1 MRLARS
7 VLDNATGLDIYAIIG
22 LVIFFSFFIGLIFWV
37 VNLKKS
43 NVEDYSRLPL
53 TEDENGNAAMAENE
67 RI

>member
-37 VNLKKS
+37 VKMKRS
-43 NVEDYSRLPL
+43 KVDEYSRIPL
-53 TEDENGNAAMAENE
+53 TEDESDKNASVENE
-67 RI
+67 